1 MGCGASTMPY
11 TLAIHCTL
19 PDGDVTPFEVKST
32 DTVLSLKAKIK
43 TKLRVVNAERIAAAV
58 AALRHSDSSIDD
70 LLGLETPHSAA
81 VEVACCAALYLIGN
95 QKMFASWATFQ
106 RLLTSPAAFKG
117 HAKNP
122 EAKRFIDL
130 LLNMDLDNI
139 PDLNVDRARAYIN
152 RCEVGLGKKD
162 LATLR
167 GESPPAAELAIWVIN
182 VIEYSLNLRSKP
194 SDIVIDC
201 CDQDEVV
208 RVRWHLENQH
218 TMEEVGI
225 GDSPHVFVSMND
237 LWGIPPPQQVKAEA

>member
-43 TKLRVVNAERIAAAV
+43 TKLRVVNGERIAAAV
-58 AALRHSDSSIDD
+58 AVIRHPDSSIDN
-70 LLGLETPHSAA
+70 LLGLDTPHSAA
-81 VEVACCAALYLIGN
+81 VEAACCAALYLMGD
-95 QKMFASWATFQ
+95 QKILASWATFQ
-106 RLLTSPAAFKG
+106 RVLTNPAAFKG

-122 EAKRFIDL
+122 EAKRFIHL
-130 LLNMDLDNI
+130 LRSMDLDNI
-139 PDLNVDRARAYIN
+139 PNLNVDRARAYIN
-152 RCEVGLGKKD
+152 RCAVGLGKTD

-167 GESPPAAELAIWVIN
+167 EESPPAAELAIWVIN

-194 SDIVIDC
+194 TDIVIDC
-201 CDQDEVV
+201 CDQDEAV
-208 RVRWHLENQH
+208 RVRWHLENQF

-225 GDSPHVFVSMND
+225 GNSPHVFVSMNH
-237 LWGIPPPQQVKAEA
+237 LWGIPPPQQVKAGA